1 MMAVTTRGSST
12 RFDRLYKS
20 LFITVLLALCSLPA
34 ASQGRWPP
42 ITDPNLR
49 EDQQASS
56 IEAEMLAKKEIEETN
71 KAHKENLNR
80 ARNLVSLSVSLVKAF
95 EEKQQLDREDIK
107 KLGKAEKLVK
117 SIREAAGG
125 SDADVDVKSR
135 PADLGSAL
143 CKLSELSESLKKR
156 VEKTPKRVI
165 STAIIDE
172 ANVLLELIRT
182 VRSIQAR
189 A

>member
-1 MMAVTTRGSST
+1 MMSVTTKRSS
-12 RFDRLYKS
+12 RRLDRLYK
-20 LFITVLLALCSLPA
+20 LFFLAALLALCSFPA
-34 ASQGRWPP
+34 AGQRWPP
-42 ITDPNLR
+42 RDPNLR
-49 EDQQASS
+49 EDRHAIA
-56 IEAEMLAKKEIEETN
+56 IEAEMRAKREIEAAN
-71 KAHKENLNR
+71 RAHEENLTR
-80 ARNLVSLSVSLVKAF
+80 ARNLVSLSESLVKAF
-95 EEKQQLDREDIK
+95 EEKHQLDREDIK
-107 KLGKAEKLVK
+107 KLEKAEKLVK

-125 SDADVDVKSR
+125 DDLDIDVETR
-135 PADLGSAL
+135 PADLRAAL

-156 VEKTPKRVI
+156 VEKTPKRVV

>member
-1 MMAVTTRGSST
+1 MA
-12 RFDRLYKS
+12 
-20 LFITVLLALCSLPA
+20 ACSLI
-34 ASQGRWPP
+34 ASGQHRLPS
-42 ITDPNLR
+42 INDPNPR
-49 EDQQASS
+49 EDQHISS
-56 IEAEMLAKKEIEETN
+56 MEAEMRAKREIEATN

-80 ARNLVSLSVSLVKAF
+80 ARNLVSLSESLVRAF
-95 EEKQQLDREDIK
+95 EDKNQLDREDMK
-107 KLGKAEKLVK
+107 KLEKAEKLVK

-125 SDADVDVKSR
+125 SDFDVDLDKP
-135 PADLGSAL
+135 PANLSSAL
-143 CKLSELSESLKKR
+143 SRLSELSESLKNR

-182 VRSIQAR
+182 VRSLQAR

>member
-1 MMAVTTRGSST
+1 MMAVTTQGSS
-12 RFDRLYKS
+12 RRLDRLYKS
-20 LFITVLLALCSLPA
+20 LLMAALVALCSLSA
-34 ASQGRWPP
+34 ASQGRFPP

-49 EDQQASS
+49 EDHQAAS
-56 IEAEMLAKKEIEETN
+56 IEAEMRAKREIEETN

-80 ARNLVSLSVSLVKAF
+80 ARNLVSLSESLVKAF
-95 EEKQQLDREDIK
+95 EEKHQLDREDIK
-107 KLGKAEKLVK
+107 KLEKAEKLVK

-125 SDADVDVKSR
+125 SDGDIEVETR
-135 PADLGSAL
+135 PADLRSAL

-182 VRSIQAR
+182 VRSIQPR

>member
-1 MMAVTTRGSST
+1 MYKLLFMAALV
-12 RFDRLYKS
+12 
-20 LFITVLLALCSLPA
+20 ALCSLPA
-34 ASQGRWPP
+34 AGQRRWPS
-42 ITDPNLR
+42 TDPNLR
-49 EDQQASS
+49 EDRHAAAL
-56 IEAEMLAKKEIEETN
+56 EAEMRAKREIEEAN
-71 KAHKENLNR
+71 KAHQENVTR
-80 ARNLVSLSVSLVKAF
+80 ARNLVSLSESLVKAF
-95 EEKQQLDREDIK
+95 EEKHQLDREDIK
-107 KLGKAEKLVK
+107 KLEKAEKLVK

-125 SDADVDVKSR
+125 
-135 PADLGSAL
+135 ADLDINVDGRPSDLRAAL

-156 VEKTPKRVI
+156 VEKTPKRVV